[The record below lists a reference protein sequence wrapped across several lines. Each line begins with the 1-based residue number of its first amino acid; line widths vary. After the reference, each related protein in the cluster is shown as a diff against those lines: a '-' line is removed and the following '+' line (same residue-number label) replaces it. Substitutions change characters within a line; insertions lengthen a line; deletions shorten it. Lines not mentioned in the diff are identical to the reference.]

1 MTRLLAAGLALL
13 ALAALLLAVLGS
25 RSRPQRPCGEP
36 VALFGVA
43 YGEQY
48 DPCVKPRGHSGYH
61 DPSPRPFPL
70 ATGNGRHPHTGVHDP
85 YLERLR

>member
-1 MTRLLAAGLALL
+1 VKLILL

-25 RSRPQRPCGEP
+25 RSRPRRL
-36 VALFGVA
+36 VA
-43 YGEQY
+43 
-48 DPCVKPRGHSGYH
+48 DS
-61 DPSPRPFPL
+61 RPFPL